1 MVRCRVSPP
10 TRVGAVRS
18 QLDVTRDALAVL
30 FGVSRMTLQ
39 RWETDADHLPQG
51 LQLVVLECLEAALR
65 AGAVTAVRQL
75 VRNAEDDLGGSIWQL
90 LNLKTA
96 EAA

>member
-1 MVRCRVSPP
+1 VSPP
-10 TRVGAVRS
+10 TRVGAVRL

-30 FGVSRMTLQ
+30 FGVSRMTVQ
-39 RWETDADHLPQG
+39 RWETDPDHLPQG
-51 LQLVVLECLEAALR
+51 LQLVVLECLETSLR
-65 AGAVTAVRQL
+65 AGAVTALRQII
-75 VRNAEDDLGGSIWQL
+75 RTAENDLGGSVWQL